1 MEVPP
6 ALSMDCHP
14 PQAASTQG
22 KLLVAVVVVEQ
33 AVGLAVGQVE
43 AKSLLEAAALALL
56 LAQCRS
62 PMV

>member
-1 MEVPP
+1 
-6 ALSMDCHP
+6 MDCHP

-43 AKSLLEAAALALL
+43 AKSLLEAAALAQL

>member
-1 MEVPP
+1 M
-6 ALSMDCHP
+6 
-14 PQAASTQG
+14 G
-22 KLLVAVVVVEQ
+22 LLLEAKSLQVVKQQVAVVVVEQ